1 MVGTMSM
8 QLLTCVLI
16 EVEVE
21 VEAFVC
27 SRQCGLVIVVRVVG
41 AAPGLIDKLLRV
53 NAQFAVGVIEIS

>member
-21 VEAFVC
+21 AFVC
-27 SRQCGLVIVVRVVG
+27 SGQCGLVIVVRVVG
-41 AAPGLIDKLLRV
+41 AAPGLVDKLLRV